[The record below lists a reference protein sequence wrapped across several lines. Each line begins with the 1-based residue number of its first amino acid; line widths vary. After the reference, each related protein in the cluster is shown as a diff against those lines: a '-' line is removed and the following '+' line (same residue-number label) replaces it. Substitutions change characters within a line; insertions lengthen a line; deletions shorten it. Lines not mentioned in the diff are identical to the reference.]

1 MNISSMND
9 APPCQKRTASRR
21 FSKLGRRMS
30 SRFSIL
36 RPIASMRNVFLL
48 RKRSTNKTART
59 TPQEGGAEEIVHTV
73 EETNPRI
80 TSCAEKI
87 RCSNENQSI
96 EENIAVSQQSVVK
109 RRSNVHNDCRDD
121 DAAVD
126 DEEAYASAS
135 ISASHNMSS
144 LSGTLSR
151 GSSISSLSMND
162 FSTITCTVPLE
173 SSAHNPINAGVIHT
187 NKIVETHPT
196 IGAIDEEHSVTGG
209 DFWRCSTN
217 RRIQPTTFKKVKTK
231 PKDKTPFYSMPTW
244 LKEGAP
250 I

>member
-1 MNISSMND
+1 
-9 APPCQKRTASRR
+9 
-21 FSKLGRRMS
+21 MS
-30 SRFSIL
+30 SQFSLL

-59 TPQEGGAEEIVHTV
+59 TPQEEEAEEVVHTI
-73 EETNPRI
+73 EEKNPRL
-80 TSCAEKI
+80 TSCTEEI

-96 EENIAVSQQSVVK
+96 EKNIAVSQQSVAK
-109 RRSNVHNDCRDD
+109 RSNVHND
-121 DAAVD
+121 AAVD
-126 DEEAYASAS
+126 DEQACASAS

-173 SSAHNPINAGVIHT
+173 SSAHNPISIGVIHT
-187 NKIVETHPT
+187 NKIGEIHPT

-209 DFWRCSTN
+209 DFWRSSAN
-217 RRIQPTTFKKVKTK
+217 RRIQPTTFNKVKTK
-231 PKDKTPFYSMPTW
+231 SRDKTPFYSMPTW